1 MAFWSWGICPK
12 EMEVWR
18 GCGLPE
24 EGLAEV
30 EEALCFLTVTSI
42 QTREALGTR
51 PTLGG
56 IWACNGRPPSHY
68 LAKLWAFNQP
78 LSPHSICSCW
88 KK

>member
-1 MAFWSWGICPK
+1 MACPRK
-12 EMEVWR
+12 
-18 GCGLPE
+18 
-24 EGLAEV
+24 
-30 EEALCFLTVTSI
+30 ALGRLKACFLTVTSI

-56 IWACNGRPPSHY
+56 ASEPAGPLAPRPPPPPLL

-78 LSPHSICSCW
+78 LSPHSVCSGW